1 MIPILLVDDDA
12 DMLDLM
18 QIAFKD
24 SGNFDV
30 TACLDAR
37 DAVEVLKKRPIAV
50 VISDYRMPVMNGG
63 VFVRAARE
71 TGYEG
76 LFIIYSGRGK
86 DPLIDQARRDG
97 ADAYVPRSGDFK
109 RELASIKSI
118 IYNGAP
124 DSISRVRCKHK
135 NRKII
140 LFSNVLG
147 GFAPATVASPDMI
160 SMEIRK
166 QPEYPLPM

>member
-18 QIAFKD
+18 NLAFTE
-24 SGNFDV
+24 SGRFEV

-37 DAVEVLKKRPIAV
+37 EAVEILKQRPIEV

-71 TGYEG
+71 TGYKG

-97 ADAYVPRSGDFK
+97 ADVYIPRSGDFVK
-109 RELASIKSI
+109 EFSSIKMI
-118 IYNGAP
+118 INTHQV
-124 DSISRVRCKHK
+124 DSTT
-135 NRKII
+135 
-140 LFSNVLG
+140 
-147 GFAPATVASPDMI
+147 P
-160 SMEIRK
+160 
-166 QPEYPLPM
+166 

>member
-1 MIPILLVDDDA
+1 MIPVLLVDDDG

-18 QIAFKD
+18 HMAFSE
-24 SGNFDV
+24 SGNFAV

-37 DAVEVLKKRPIAV
+37 DAVEILKKHPIEV

-71 TGYEG
+71 TGYKG

-97 ADAYVPRSGDFK
+97 ADVYVPRSGDFIK
-109 RELASIKSI
+109 EFSSIKTI
-118 IYNGAP
+118 IYNQAV
-124 DSISRVRCKHK
+124 DFTTR
-135 NRKII
+135 
-140 LFSNVLG
+140 
-147 GFAPATVASPDMI
+147 
-160 SMEIRK
+160 
-166 QPEYPLPM
+166 

>member
-1 MIPILLVDDDA
+1 MIPVLLVDDDA

-18 QIAFKD
+18 NLAFTE
-24 SGNFDV
+24 SGSFDV

-37 DAVEVLKKRPIAV
+37 EAVEILKHRPIEV

-71 TGYEG
+71 TGYKG

-97 ADAYVPRSGDFK
+97 ADVYVPRSGDFIK
-109 RELASIKSI
+109 EFGSIKTF
-118 IYNGAP
+118 IYNHP
-124 DSISRVRCKHK
+124 
-135 NRKII
+135 
-140 LFSNVLG
+140 
-147 GFAPATVASPDMI
+147 TDMNPH
-160 SMEIRK
+160 S
-166 QPEYPLPM
+166 

>member
-1 MIPILLVDDDA
+1 MIPILLVDDDP

-18 QIAFKD
+18 QLAFKD
-24 SGNFDV
+24 IGNFDV
-30 TACLDAR
+30 TACNDAR
-37 DAVEVLKKRPIAV
+37 DAVEVLKQRPIAV

-63 VFVRAARE
+63 VFVRAARD
-71 TGYEG
+71 TGYDG

-118 IYNGAP
+118 IYNGTP
-124 DSISRVRCKHK
+124 DSNSR
-135 NRKII
+135 
-140 LFSNVLG
+140 G
-147 GFAPATVASPDMI
+147 TV
-160 SMEIRK
+160 
-166 QPEYPLPM
+166 

>member
-1 MIPILLVDDDA
+1 MIPILLVDDDP

-18 QIAFKD
+18 ELAFQD
-24 SGNFDV
+24 IGDFDV

-37 DAVEVLKKRPIAV
+37 DAVEVLKKQPIAV

-71 TGYEG
+71 TGYDG

-97 ADAYVPRSGDFK
+97 ADAYIPRSGDFK
-109 RELASIKSI
+109 KELH
-118 IYNGAP
+118 
-124 DSISRVRCKHK
+124 R
-135 NRKII
+135 
-140 LFSNVLG
+140 
-147 GFAPATVASPDMI
+147 
-160 SMEIRK
+160 
-166 QPEYPLPM
+166 

>member
-1 MIPILLVDDDA
+1 VIPILLVDDDP

-18 QIAFKD
+18 QLAFQD
-24 SGNFDV
+24 TGNFDI

-37 DAVEVLKKRPIAV
+37 DAVEILRQRSIEV

-71 TGYEG
+71 TGYDG

-97 ADAYVPRSGDFK
+97 ADIYIPRSGDFRK
-109 RELASIKSI
+109 ELASIKSV
-118 IYNGAP
+118 IY
-124 DSISRVRCKHK
+124 DR
-135 NRKII
+135 
-140 LFSNVLG
+140 
-147 GFAPATVASPDMI
+147 AT
-160 SMEIRK
+160 
-166 QPEYPLPM
+166 YPG

>member
-18 QIAFKD
+18 NLAFSE
-24 SGNFDV
+24 SGSFEV

-37 DAVEVLKKRPIAV
+37 EAVEILKQRPIEV

-71 TGYEG
+71 TGYKG

-97 ADAYVPRSGDFK
+97 ADVYVPRSGDFIK
-109 RELASIKSI
+109 EFSSIKTI
-118 IYNGAP
+118 IHDRQA
-124 DSISRVRCKHK
+124 DVKTR
-135 NRKII
+135 
-140 LFSNVLG
+140 
-147 GFAPATVASPDMI
+147 
-160 SMEIRK
+160 
-166 QPEYPLPM
+166 

>member
-18 QIAFKD
+18 NLAFNE
-24 SGNFDV
+24 SGTFEV

-37 DAVEVLKKRPIAV
+37 EAVEILKQRPIEV

-71 TGYEG
+71 TGYQG

-97 ADAYVPRSGDFK
+97 ADIYIPRSGDFMK
-109 RELASIKSI
+109 EFTSIKTFIHDRNAVS
-118 IYNGAP
+118 AT
-124 DSISRVRCKHK
+124 
-135 NRKII
+135 RK
-140 LFSNVLG
+140 
-147 GFAPATVASPDMI
+147 
-160 SMEIRK
+160 
-166 QPEYPLPM
+166 

>member
-1 MIPILLVDDDA
+1 VDDDA

-18 QIAFKD
+18 NLAFSE
-24 SGNFDV
+24 SGSFEV

-37 DAVEVLKKRPIAV
+37 EAVEILKQRPIEV

-71 TGYEG
+71 TGYKG

-97 ADAYVPRSGDFK
+97 ADVYVPRSGDFIK
-109 RELASIKSI
+109 EFSSIKTI
-118 IYNGAP
+118 IHDRQA
-124 DSISRVRCKHK
+124 DVKTR
-135 NRKII
+135 
-140 LFSNVLG
+140 
-147 GFAPATVASPDMI
+147 
-160 SMEIRK
+160 
-166 QPEYPLPM
+166 

>member
-1 MIPILLVDDDA
+1 MIPILLVDDDP

-18 QIAFKD
+18 QLAFKD
-24 SGNFDV
+24 IGNFDI
-30 TACLDAR
+30 TACNDAR
-37 DAVEVLKKRPIAV
+37 DAVEVLKQRPIAV

-63 VFVRAARE
+63 VFVRAARN
-71 TGYEG
+71 TGYDG

-86 DPLIDQARRDG
+86 DDLIDQARRDG

-124 DSISRVRCKHK
+124 DSISR
-135 NRKII
+135 
-140 LFSNVLG
+140 G
-147 GFAPATVASPDMI
+147 TV
-160 SMEIRK
+160 
-166 QPEYPLPM
+166 